1 MNNRKVSVLMTVLNA
16 ENFLTKSINSIL
28 IQSYRNL
35 ELIIV
40 DDYSIDNSKKLITK
54 IKDKRI
60 KKYFLKKHVGRTKAL
75 NFGLSKCKGKYIAIL
90 DADDIANKDRLKK
103 QINFLQKSKNY
114 QIVGSNVILIDK
126 RGNKIKKFYIPNN
139 FHELNKKILFKNY
152 LPHSSIM
159 FKKMFLKKTG
169 LYPNNLKYA
178 QDYGLI
184 LKFALK
190 TKIYILNDVLVK
202 CRILKNSMTYLD
214 SYSLTRDKEKIYLLF
229 FSLRK
234 FNLNLFKKFVIIT
247 LILKS
252 TIRLFYNYV
261 KIFKIV

>member
-139 FHELNKKILFKNY
+139 FHELNKKIL
-152 LPHSSIM
+152 
-159 FKKMFLKKTG
+159 
-169 LYPNNLKYA
+169 
-178 QDYGLI
+178 
-184 LKFALK
+184 
-190 TKIYILNDVLVK
+190 
-202 CRILKNSMTYLD
+202 
-214 SYSLTRDKEKIYLLF
+214 
-229 FSLRK
+229 
-234 FNLNLFKKFVIIT
+234 
-247 LILKS
+247 
-252 TIRLFYNYV
+252 
-261 KIFKIV
+261 